1 MSEIGIISNPH
12 AKINR
17 NDPEHNTLIWYI
29 LGNQG
34 QFEVTQSID
43 DLSLVC
49 EKFAES
55 KVKTIGIIGG
65 DGTVSLTLAAVVK
78 AYSQKGS
85 KEPEDLPR
93 IMILRGGTVNVLA
106 TNLGIYGQPKD
117 VLTDFLSFYHSARPL
132 YEMKVRTLLVNDL
145 PGFLFA
151 TGGAVKFLEAFYANK
166 TSALGAAQ
174 FFTKLVADGLSGGRL
189 GGQSSAFIKPEK
201 LTVSVERRDQSTS
214 LDLLTPLMMA
224 SSLPKIP
231 YGLTFFPNLARTLET
246 AELIFTDQPQDQV
259 VKAVTK
265 ALFSA
270 NRNKAP
276 LERHAFESIHIK
288 AAPGFQYTVDGE
300 ILSAEDGNVHIK
312 LGPVFRFCSPYGKIL
327 ETDE

>member
-49 EKFAES
+49 EKFAKS
-55 KVKTIGIIGG
+55 SVKTIGIIGG
-65 DGTVSLTLAAVVK
+65 DGTISLTLAALVK
-78 AYSQKGS
+78 AYSTKGPLDP
-85 KEPEDLPR
+85 KALPR

-117 VLTDFLSFYHSARPL
+117 ILTDFLSFHHSARPL
-132 YEMKVRTLLVNDL
+132 YEMRVRSLLVNDL
-145 PGFLFA
+145 IGFLFA

-166 TSALGAAQ
+166 TSAWGAAR

-189 GGQSSAFIKPEK
+189 GAKSMAFIEPEK
-201 LTVSVERRDQSTS
+201 LTLSVGRSDQRT
-214 LDLLTPLMMA
+214 LLHLLTPLMMA

-231 YGLTFFPNLARTLET
+231 YGLTFFPNLAQTLNS
-246 AELIFTDQPQDQV
+246 AELIYTDQPQDQV
-259 VKAVTK
+259 IKTVTK

-270 NRNKAP
+270 DRNKAP
-276 LERHAFESIHIK
+276 LERQTFESMQIK
-288 AAPGFQYTVDGE
+288 AAPGFRYTLDGE
-300 ILSAEDGNVHIK
+300 ILSSNDGNVEVT